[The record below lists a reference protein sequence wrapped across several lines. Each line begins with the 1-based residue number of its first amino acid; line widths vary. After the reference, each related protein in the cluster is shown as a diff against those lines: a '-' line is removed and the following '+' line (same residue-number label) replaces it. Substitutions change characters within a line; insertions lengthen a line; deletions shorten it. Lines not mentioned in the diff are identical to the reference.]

1 MERETRLELATS
13 TLARLHLRSPNV
25 LFELG
30 FVPFDRSLTNAQNV
44 QYEQDAQLDG
54 PVARL
59 VFRLQVI
66 GPI

>member
-1 MERETRLELATS
+1 
-13 TLARLHLRSPNV
+13 
-25 LFELG
+25 
-30 FVPFDRSLTNAQNV
+30 VPFDRSLTNAQNV